1 MSERVFVKVVGF
13 TDVERHALNTVFRL
27 SDERATSYALWTP
40 DMQSAPQMS
49 LVDGHSAEARLALE
63 SPNTEPDVKLI
74 WVGAIAPAHADRTFV
89 RPIAWPD
96 VVRAMDDL
104 FSAPATVDFDLDF
117 EPGGPAAQVSSP
129 TGKRAL
135 IAGPDAVERFYLRA
149 KLASVELLQ
158 ADEAASIAELDA
170 ALASG
175 TYQVIL
181 VDLDFPD
188 VNGWD
193 LLRRLTSLKPA
204 VPVIALTASPTF
216 GARLRAWLAGA
227 RGCLGKPP
235 HPGKLQELLLR
246 I

>member
-13 TDVERHALNTVFRL
+13 TDVERHALNTMFRL

-40 DMQSAPQMS
+40 DMQAAPQMS
-49 LVDGHSAEARLALE
+49 LVDGQSAEARLALE
-63 SPNTEPDVKLI
+63 SPNAEPDVKLI

-96 VVRAMDDL
+96 VVRAMDEL
-104 FSAPATVDFDLDF
+104 FSAPVTVDFGLDF
-117 EPGGPAAQVSSP
+117 EPGVPSTQLP
-129 TGKRAL
+129 PDLIKRTL
-135 IAGPDAVERFYLRA
+135 IAGPDAMERFYLRA
-149 KLASVELLQ
+149 KLASLELVQ
-158 ADEAASIAELDA
+158 ADEAATIAELDA
-170 ALASG
+170 ALAAG
-175 TYQVIL
+175 HYQVIL

-204 VPVIALTASPTF
+204 VPVIALTATPTI
-216 GARLRAWLAGA
+216 GARLRAWLLGA